1 MRDILKR
8 LLRHRLAVFG
18 ACLIGTFALLAVLAP
33 YISPYHPTRD
43 FSLANKLAP
52 PSSAHWLGT
61 DELGRD
67 MLTRILHGAQTSLM
81 MGVVAVSI
89 GLFIGAPIGAIS
101 GYYGGSLDMTVQ
113 RFVEILMAFPGI
125 LLAIVVVAVLGPGM
139 WNAMIAV
146 GIAFVPTYV
155 RVVRGSVLEMREREF
170 VEAAR
175 ALGAGHGAIIRRH
188 ILPNCL
194 APIIVIC
201 TLEMGSAILWAAGL
215 GFLGLGAQPPTP
227 EWGTML
233 GRSRVYIRA
242 APHVTTFP
250 GVAIMLAVL
259 GFNLFGDGLRD
270 ALDPRLRGRM

>member
-1 MRDILKR
+1 MRDVLNR
-8 LLRHRLAVFG
+8 LLRHRLALFG
-18 ACLIGTFALLAVLAP
+18 ACLIATFALLAVLAP

-52 PSSAHWLGT
+52 PSAAHWLGT

-155 RVVRGSVLEMREREF
+155 RVVRGSVLEIREREF

-175 ALGAGHGAIIRRH
+175 AVGAGHGTIIRRH